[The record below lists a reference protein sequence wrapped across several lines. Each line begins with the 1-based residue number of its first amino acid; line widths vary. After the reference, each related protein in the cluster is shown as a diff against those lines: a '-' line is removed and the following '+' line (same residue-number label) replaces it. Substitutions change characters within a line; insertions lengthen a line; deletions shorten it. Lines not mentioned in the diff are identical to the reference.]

1 MPTYK
6 NPFKQNNSY
15 TRIMRNY
22 APFRNFLENEDMDT
36 LRKTMYNKSL
46 CETFN
51 NIVQTTLSH
60 L

>member
-1 MPTYK
+1 
-6 NPFKQNNSY
+6 
-15 TRIMRNY
+15 MRNY

-36 LRKTMYNKSL
+36 LLKTMYNKSL